1 MGCYRRAFENADETF
16 CAVVGYANDTLT
28 KANWKSVCSQ
38 FLKIGSEDGSD
49 MTLKDLVPGGEWG
62 NGSDKIKILTKDA
75 TLDFDAVYMPAWA
88 DLTAAQKRAVQQ
100 KGRTEAN
107 WVAGWYPIVNGSN
120 DYTADKNATPLPFGT
135 CVLVRSSATGAYIT
149 TNGEVVQSE
158 DRKIVSELVKAE
170 WKFIGNCTPIA
181 RTLKDFIP
189 GNGWANGSDKIKILT
204 TDATL
209 DFDAVYM
216 PTWADLTAA
225 QKRAVQQKGR
235 TEANW
240 VAGWYPIVNGSN
252 DYTADVNSTPIVAG
266 AGFLARSST
275 TGATIT
281 QPSAL

>member
-120 DYTADKNATPLPFGT
+120 DYTAD
-135 CVLVRSSATGAYIT
+135 
-149 TNGEVVQSE
+149 
-158 DRKIVSELVKAE
+158 
-170 WKFIGNCTPIA
+170 
-181 RTLKDFIP
+181 
-189 GNGWANGSDKIKILT
+189 
-204 TDATL
+204 
-209 DFDAVYM
+209 
-216 PTWADLTAA
+216 
-225 QKRAVQQKGR
+225 
-235 TEANW
+235 
-240 VAGWYPIVNGSN
+240 
-252 DYTADVNSTPIVAG
+252 VNSTPIVAG